1 MKNKATKPQIQKIN
15 ILLRE
20 LGIYEDKEVLVA
32 GYTGSRTTHISEMYT
47 NEARALIQK
56 LVTLSPK
63 EKLKNN
69 VIHLGYRC
77 GLLYGETDV
86 DKKIN
91 VAKLNIFLR
100 QRGSVKKD
108 LDKMNM
114 EELTKTKR
122 QFEAMLKSSE
132 MTKATKATK
141 NLLQE
146 LDIAVA

>member
-1 MKNKATKPQIQKIN
+1 MKNIATKPQVQKIN

-20 LGIYEDKEVLVA
+20 LGLYEDKEVLVA
-32 GYTGSRTTHISEMYT
+32 GYTGNRTTHISEMYA

-63 EKLKNN
+63 EKLKKN
-69 VIHLGYRC
+69 ILHLGYKC
-77 GLLYGETDV
+77 GILYGDTDV

-100 QRGSVKKD
+100 QRGTVKKD
-108 LDKMNM
+108 LDKMSID
-114 EELTKTKR
+114 ELGKTKR
-122 QFEAMLKSSE
+122 QFEAILKSSE

-141 NLLQE
+141 SLFKE
-146 LDIAVA
+146 LNIVVA